1 MSLQTRS
8 LSWSERPAR
17 ELLRLGW
24 PITVSLLSFGVM
36 TLVDTLFVSTIGT
49 SALAGVGLAGTAT
62 FVLYCFSFGLLRGT
76 KVLVSQAIGAG
87 RREELGAHLGAALG
101 TALALGVVTA
111 LVGHFFAH
119 LLPYLGASEQ
129 AGRDAEVYLQIRTL
143 GAPIVLSFVALREY
157 RYGESDTRSP
167 MVAGL
172 LGNLA
177 NIALNAW
184 LVLHLHWG
192 VRGSAIATLLGHS
205 VELLVVALAQ
215 SRHGLSLALGREH
228 GLAWRHVVQ
237 LVRVGAPT
245 GVQFLLEMGSF
256 ALLTAIVSSLG
267 ETQMAAHQIALQVIH
282 FSFLPSVAIAEA
294 ASVLAGQAV
303 GANRD
308 ELVLR
313 VAKSGLAVV
322 TIYTGG
328 WTIALLW
335 LGPLFVSGFTSFA
348 EGGGSPEL
356 ASAALVLL
364 YVASTF
370 QLADGAA
377 TIARGVLRGAGDVRV
392 PARLGVLCAWVCT
405 PPAAIVL
412 GRTLGLGALGG
423 WIGLSIEILVLAALC
438 WHRLVR
444 GHWRPLAAQARAELA
459 VHGEPEAEMA
469 ADVSAG

>member
-1 MSLQTRS
+1 MTSVHRS
-8 LSWSERPAR
+8 LPWSERPLR

-87 RREELGAHLGAALG
+87 RRDELGAHLGASIG
-101 TALALGVVTA
+101 VALALGVLTA
-111 LVGHFFAH
+111 IVGHFLARF
-119 LLPYLGASEQ
+119 LPLLGASEQ
-129 AGRDAEVYLQIRTL
+129 AGVEAGIYLGIRTL

-167 MVAGL
+167 MVAGV

-177 NIALNAW
+177 NIALNFW
-184 LVLHLHWG
+184 LVIVLHWG

-205 VELLVVALAQ
+205 VELLVVLVAQ
-215 SRHGLSLALGREH
+215 SRHGFPIGGAR
-228 GLAWRHVVQ
+228 WKHVVS
-237 LVRVGAPT
+237 LWNVGAPT
-245 GVQFLLEMGSF
+245 GLQLLLEMGSF

-267 ETQMAAHQIALQVIH
+267 EAQMAAHQIALQVIH

-308 ELVLR
+308 ELVMR
-313 VAKSGLAVV
+313 VAKSGLFAV
-322 TIYTGG
+322 TFYTGL
-328 WTIALLW
+328 WTVLLMVA
-335 LGPLFVSGFTSFA
+335 GPLLVSGFHAT
-348 EGGGSPEL
+348 PDV
-356 ASAALVLL
+356 ASAALMLL

-392 PARLGVLCAWVCT
+392 PARLGVLCAWLTT
-405 PPAAIVL
+405 PPSAYFL
-412 GRTLGLGALGG
+412 GRVMGMGALGG
-423 WIGLSIEILVLAALC
+423 WIGLSVEIIVLAALC
-438 WHRLVR
+438 WRRLAR
-444 GHWRPLAAQARAELA
+444 GDWKPLAEKSRRELR
-459 VHGEPEAEMA
+459 EAEPGLSEDA
-469 ADVSAG
+469 LADVSAG

>member
-1 MSLQTRS
+1 MSASQRS
-8 LSWSERPAR
+8 LPWSERPLG

-87 RREELGAHLGAALG
+87 RRDELGAHLGAALG
-101 TALALGVVTA
+101 TALVLGVVTA
-111 LVGHFFAH
+111 FVGHFVAH
-119 LLPYLGASEQ
+119 FLPYLGASEQ
-129 AGRDAEVYLQIRTL
+129 AGREAETYLNIRTL

-167 MVAGL
+167 MVAGV

-184 LVLHLHWG
+184 LVLVLHWG

-205 VELLVVALAQ
+205 VELVVVAVAQ
-215 SRHGLSLALGREH
+215 SRHGFPIGGARVRHVLAL
-228 GLAWRHVVQ
+228 WKI
-237 LVRVGAPT
+237 GAPT
-245 GVQFLLEMGSF
+245 GIQFLLEMGSF

-282 FSFLPSVAIAEA
+282 FSFLPTVAIAEA

-303 GANRD
+303 GADRD
-308 ELVLR
+308 ELVMR
-313 VAKSGLAVV
+313 VAKSGLLAV
-322 TIYTGG
+322 TLYTGL
-328 WTIALLW
+328 WTLL
-335 LGPLFVSGFTSFA
+335 LAFAGPLLVSGFHA
-348 EGGGSPEL
+348 VPEV
-356 ASAALVLL
+356 ASAALTLL
-364 YVASTF
+364 YVAASF

-392 PARLGVLCAWVCT
+392 PARLGVLCAWLTT
-405 PPAAIVL
+405 PPSAYLL
-412 GRTLGLGALGG
+412 GRVMGLGALGG
-423 WIGLSIEILVLAALC
+423 WIGLSVEIIVLAALC
-438 WHRLVR
+438 WWRLAR
-444 GHWRPLAAQARAELA
+444 GDWRPLAVQARAELRRE
-459 VHGEPEAEMA
+459 EPGALEGAA

>member
-1 MSLQTRS
+1 MTSVHRS
-8 LSWSERPAR
+8 LPWSERPLR

-87 RREELGAHLGAALG
+87 RRDELGAHLGASIG
-101 TALALGVVTA
+101 VALALGVLTA
-111 LVGHFFAH
+111 IVGHFLARF
-119 LLPYLGASEQ
+119 LPLLGASEQ
-129 AGRDAEVYLQIRTL
+129 AGIEAETYLGIRTL

-167 MVAGL
+167 MVAGV

-177 NIALNAW
+177 NIALNFW
-184 LVLHLHWG
+184 LVIVLHWG

-205 VELLVVALAQ
+205 IELLVVLVAQ
-215 SRHGLSLALGREH
+215 SRHGFPIGGAR
-228 GLAWRHVVQ
+228 WKHVVS
-237 LVRVGAPT
+237 LWNVGAPT
-245 GVQFLLEMGSF
+245 GLQFLLEMGSF

-267 ETQMAAHQIALQVIH
+267 EAQMAAHQIALQVIH

-308 ELVLR
+308 ELVMR
-313 VAKSGLAVV
+313 VAKSGLFAV
-322 TIYTGG
+322 TFYTGL
-328 WTIALLW
+328 WTVLLMVA
-335 LGPLFVSGFTSFA
+335 GPLLVSGFHAS
-348 EGGGSPEL
+348 SDV
-356 ASAALVLL
+356 ASAALMLL

-392 PARLGVLCAWVCT
+392 PARLGVLCAWLTT
-405 PPAAIVL
+405 PPSAYFL
-412 GRTLGLGALGG
+412 GRVMGMGALGG
-423 WIGLSIEILVLAALC
+423 WIGLSVEIIVLAALC
-438 WHRLVR
+438 WRRLAR
-444 GHWRPLAAQARAELA
+444 GDWKPLAEKSRRELR
-459 VHGEPEAEMA
+459 EAEPA
-469 ADVSAG
+469 LSEGALADVSAG

>member
-1 MSLQTRS
+1 MISRSRS
-8 LSWSERPAR
+8 LPWSERPLG

-87 RREELGAHLGAALG
+87 RRDELGAHLGAGL
-101 TALALGVVTA
+101 VTA
-111 LVGHFFAH
+111 LVLGLVTAFVGHFVAH
-119 LLPYLGASEQ
+119 LLPFLGASEQ
-129 AGRDAEVYLQIRTL
+129 AGRDAETYLTIRTL
-143 GAPIVLSFVALREY
+143 GAPVVLSFVALREY

-167 MVAGL
+167 MVAGV

-177 NIALNAW
+177 NIGLNAW
-184 LVLHLHWG
+184 LVLVLHWG

-205 VELLVVALAQ
+205 VELCVVALAQ
-215 SRHGLSLALGREH
+215 SRHGFPSFVGSGGVRARHLAAL
-228 GLAWRHVVQ
+228 WK
-237 LVRVGAPT
+237 VGAPT

-282 FSFLPSVAIAEA
+282 FSFLPTVAIAEA

-303 GANRD
+303 GADRD
-308 ELVLR
+308 ELVMR
-313 VAKSGLAVV
+313 VAKSGLLAV
-322 TIYTGG
+322 TAYTGL
-328 WTIALLW
+328 WTLL
-335 LGPLFVSGFTSFA
+335 LAFAGPVLVSGFQ
-348 EGGGSPEL
+348 
-356 ASAALVLL
+356 AAPDVAATALTLL
-364 YVASTF
+364 YVAASF

-392 PARLGVLCAWVCT
+392 PARLGVLCAWLTT
-405 PPAAIVL
+405 PPSAYVL
-412 GRTLGLGALGG
+412 GRVLGLGALGG
-423 WIGLSIEILVLAALC
+423 WIGLSIEIIVLAALC
-438 WHRLVR
+438 WRRLAR
-444 GHWRPLAAQARAELA
+444 GEWRPLAVQARADLA
-459 VHGEPEAEMA
+459 LADADALDGVA

>member
-1 MSLQTRS
+1 
-8 LSWSERPAR
+8 
-17 ELLRLGW
+17 LLRLGW

-87 RREELGAHLGAALG
+87 RRDELGAHLGAALV
-101 TALALGVVTA
+101 TALVLGVVTA
-111 LVGHFFAH
+111 FVGHFIAH
-119 LLPYLGASEQ
+119 LLPYLGASEE
-129 AGRDAEVYLQIRTL
+129 AGREAETYLGIRTL

-167 MVAGL
+167 MVAGV

-184 LVLHLHWG
+184 LVLVLHWG

-205 VELLVVALAQ
+205 VELVVVAVAQ
-215 SRHGLSLALGREH
+215 SRHGFPIGGAR
-228 GLAWRHVVQ
+228 WRHVQ
-237 LVRVGAPT
+237 ALWKIGAPT

-282 FSFLPSVAIAEA
+282 FSFLPTVAIAEA

-303 GANRD
+303 GADRD
-308 ELVLR
+308 ELVMR
-313 VAKSGLAVV
+313 VAKSGLLAV
-322 TIYTGG
+322 TCYTGA
-328 WTIALLW
+328 WTVLL
-335 LGPLFVSGFTSFA
+335 LLAGPLLVRGFRAAPDVS
-348 EGGGSPEL
+348 
-356 ASAALVLL
+356 SAALVLL
-364 YVASTF
+364 YVSSTF

-392 PARLGVLCAWVCT
+392 PARLGVLCAWLTT
-405 PPAAIVL
+405 PPSAYFL
-412 GRTLGLGALGG
+412 GRVMGLGALGG
-423 WIGLSIEILVLAALC
+423 WIGLSIEIIVLAALC
-438 WHRLVR
+438 WGRLAR
-444 GHWRPLAAQARAELA
+444 GDWRPLAAQARADIASENGLDL
-459 VHGEPEAEMA
+459 ER
-469 ADVSAG
+469 VSADASVS

>member
-8 LSWSERPAR
+8 LSWSERPLR

-111 LVGHFFAH
+111 FVGHFFAH

-205 VELLVVALAQ
+205 VELVVVALAQ
-215 SRHGLSLALGREH
+215 SRHGFSFGLGRED

-313 VAKSGLAVV
+313 VAKSGLGAVAL
-322 TIYTGG
+322 YTGA
-328 WTIALLW
+328 WTIALIGF
-335 LGPLFVSGFTSFA
+335 GPLLVSGFD
-348 EGGGSPEL
+348 PEPAV
-356 ASAALVLL
+356 ASAALTLL

-423 WIGLSIEILVLAALC
+423 WIGLSVEILVLAVLC

-444 GHWRPLAAQARAELA
+444 GHWRPLAEQARAELA
-459 VHGEPEAEMA
+459 ATHGEGVAPLP
-469 ADVSAG
+469 ADASAG

>member
-1 MSLQTRS
+1 MTSSHRS
-8 LSWSERPAR
+8 LAWSERPLR

-87 RREELGAHLGAALG
+87 RREELGAHLGAAL
-101 TALALGVVTA
+101 ATA
-111 LVGHFFAH
+111 LVLGVATAIVGHFVAH
-119 LLPYLGASEQ
+119 VLPFLGASEQ
-129 AGRDAEVYLQIRTL
+129 AGRDAETYLDIRTL

-167 MVAGL
+167 MVAGV

-184 LVLHLHWG
+184 LVLVLHWG

-205 VELLVVALAQ
+205 VELCVVALAQ
-215 SRHGLSLALGREH
+215 SRHGFPIGR
-228 GLAWRHVVQ
+228 ARVRHVTALFQ
-237 LVRVGAPT
+237 IGAPT

-256 ALLTAIVSSLG
+256 ALLTAIVSSMG

-282 FSFLPSVAIAEA
+282 FSFLPTVAIAEA

-303 GANRD
+303 GADRD
-308 ELVLR
+308 ELVMR
-313 VAKSGLAVV
+313 VAKSGLLAVTV
-322 TIYTGG
+322 YTGL
-328 WTIALLW
+328 WTLL
-335 LGPLFVSGFTSFA
+335 LAFAGPLLVSGFTAFA
-348 EGGGSPEL
+348 EVGEPEV
-356 ASAALVLL
+356 ASAALMLL
-364 YVASTF
+364 YVAASF

-392 PARLGVLCAWVCT
+392 PARLGVLCAWLTT
-405 PPAAIVL
+405 PPSAYLL
-412 GRTLGLGALGG
+412 GRVMGLGALGG
-423 WIGLSIEILVLAALC
+423 WIGLSVEIIVLAALC
-438 WHRLVR
+438 WRRLAR
-444 GHWRPLAAQARAELA
+444 GDWRPLAEKARAEL
-459 VHGEPEAEMA
+459 EMA
-469 ADVSAG
+469 HGDGLEGVAADASAG